1 MGHRRNRKRDR
12 RSVPFL
18 SDSGS
23 EIPQGIDWPPPNKE
37 RDLVFTLAAGLTG
50 RGRETAVKHC
60 GACREFV
67 EDQEGGR
74 GTCLHP
80 GSGVLCPWTDTV
92 ACEFYIPQRAT
103 RLPR

>member
-1 MGHRRNRKRDR
+1 MTDVTGGIQQSLDWL
-12 RSVPFL
+12 PL
-18 SDSGS
+18 ST
-23 EIPQGIDWPPPNKE
+23 E
-37 RDLVFTLAAGLTG
+37 RDFVFSLAAELTG

-60 GACREFV
+60 GTCREFV